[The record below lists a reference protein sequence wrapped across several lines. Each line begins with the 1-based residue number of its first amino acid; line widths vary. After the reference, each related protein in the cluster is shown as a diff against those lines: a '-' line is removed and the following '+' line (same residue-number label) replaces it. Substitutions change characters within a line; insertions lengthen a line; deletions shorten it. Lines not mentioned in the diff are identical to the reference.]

1 MPEGGSLQL
10 RCPVCGSTDIVFNEE
25 TGEYVCARCGTIVLD
40 RYVDQGPE
48 WRAFT
53 PEERERRGRTGAP
66 LSPTLHDHG
75 LSTVIDH
82 RDRDALGKRLS
93 PRRRQEVQRLRKW
106 QLRARIQTGM
116 DRNLTIAMNELDRM
130 ANLLNLPKQIK
141 EEAAVIYRKAVEKG
155 LVRGRS
161 IESVVAAVIYAA
173 CRIHHQP
180 RTLDEIAKK
189 LEVNRKEVARCYR
202 LITKELKLKVPIAD
216 AMDHIPRIGE
226 ALKLRGDIIEYAM
239 KIMEKI
245 KGHPITAGKDPAGI
259 AAAAIYIAVMQKGER
274 RTQKE
279 IANVAGVT
287 EVTVRNRYKEIM
299 KVLSE
304 MDLEEI
310 DKEVTKA
317 SKK

>member
-1 MPEGGSLQL
+1 
-10 RCPVCGSTDIVFNEE
+10 VCGGTDIIFNED
-25 TGEYVCARCGTIVLD
+25 TGEYVCTRCGAVVME
-40 RYVDQGPE
+40 RHVDQGPE

-93 PRRRQEVQRLRKW
+93 PRRRMEVQRLRKW
-106 QLRARIQTGM
+106 QMRARIQTGM

-130 ANLLNLPKQIK
+130 AEKLNLPKQIK

-173 CRIHHQP
+173 CRIHKQP

-202 LITKELKLKVPIAD
+202 LLQKELKLQVPIAD
-216 AMDHIPRIGE
+216 PMYHIPRIGNQ
-226 ALKLRGDIIEYAM
+226 LKLKGEIIEYAM
-239 KIMEKI
+239 EIMKKI
-245 KGHPITAGKDPAGI
+245 KGNPITAGKDPAGI
-259 AAAAIYIAVMQKGER
+259 AAAVIYIAVMQKGER

-279 IANVAGVT
+279 IASVAGVT

-299 KVLSE
+299 KVLNSME
-304 MDLEEI
+304 SNPLEE
-310 DKEVTKA
+310 DKK
-317 SKK
+317 